1 MSSPSIS
8 SFVSVVGLLAA
19 LLLLLLLPEQKL
31 GVVFLEQGKASQALA
46 YLDKALEFNPEHEQ
60 ALLNSAILLQ
70 ELGRADLRK
79 IARERLLKL
88 LSIDGKF
95 AHKFPTPP
103 PPPPPES
110 IDDDDCIFGCCCRS
124 FVVHFTWLTIQSPHT
139 RRMNA
144 CNLRPNCSS

>member
-8 SFVSVVGLLAA
+8 LFVSVVGLLAA
-19 LLLLLLLPEQKL
+19 LLLLLPEQKL

-103 PPPPPES
+103 PPPPES

-124 FVVHFTWLTIQSPHT
+124 FVVHSTWLTSHHT
-139 RRMNA
+139 QGE
-144 CNLRPNCSS
+144 